1 MARSRCCTPT
11 NIIIFVLISG
21 WMLSVVL
28 ILSRHPSGDENGLL
42 RSERAELKNLKTRLH
57 ILTGRVQEFESFME
71 EFVPPPPYPPPSH
84 QTQRTPT
91 KRETQHVNAVPRND
105 GESRRRQPSTGSTT
119 YSWTTEMKNV
129 LKAQQSGALQLARTS
144 LPTLDGYASFP
155 VYTPN
160 EAYDARSKAV
170 ETCRRTLWRTLKTTT
185 KILSDGG
192 TFVFTGDLDDLWLR
206 DSAAQVHPYISLVNE
221 SPDMARL
228 IRGLT
233 KRHAM
238 YIRFDPWANAFRID
252 TKYKFNAEQ
261 KSLGRHGYIS
271 TRNYELDSGCYYI
284 RMLYRFWKVSKS
296 DESVL
301 RDRETIDA
309 VRILIELW
317 RSEQHHEENEVASS
331 ELFDCVNCGKPYR
344 YKKLPRNGKGS
355 KTKYTGM
362 TYVVYYSVYGE
373 ASRVGLRRSLEAVCY
388 CI

>member
-1 MARSRCCTPT
+1 M
-11 NIIIFVLISG
+11 IFVLISA

-28 ILSRHPSGDENGLL
+28 LLSRHPYDNGDETAL
-42 RSERAELKNLKTRLH
+42 RRERAELKSLKTRLH
-57 ILTGRVQEFESFME
+57 ELSGRVQEFENFME
-71 EFVPPPPYPPPSH
+71 DFVPPPTYPPPSH
-84 QTQRTPT
+84 QNHNNNIARKREVRHDDELPKSKRVPTQRQQVPT
-91 KRETQHVNAVPRND
+91 
-105 GESRRRQPSTGSTT
+105 SSTGKST

-129 LKAQQSGALQLARTS
+129 LESQQRGTLQLSRTS
-144 LPTLDGYASFP
+144 LPPLDGYASFP
-155 VYTPN
+155 VFTPH
-160 EAYDARSKAV
+160 EAFDSTSKAV

-192 TFVFTGDLDDLWLR
+192 SFVFTGDLDDLWLR

-228 IRGLT
+228 LRGLI
-233 KRHAM
+233 KRHAK
-238 YIRFDPWANAFRID
+238 YIRYDPWANAFRID

-284 RMLYRFWKVSKS
+284 RMLHRFWKVSSS

-317 RSEQHHEENEVASS
+317 RSEQHHEEDEVARS
-331 ELFDCVNCGKPYR
+331 ELFDCVNCGTFENVLSSQIISHAHIHTHTR
-344 YKKLPRNGKGS
+344 
-355 KTKYTGM
+355 
-362 TYVVYYSVYGE
+362 
-373 ASRVGLRRSLEAVCY
+373 
-388 CI
+388 